1 MDRRTLLMSL
11 IGGGIATALVG
22 TNAANAATDT
32 PNTTSL
38 DAVRGALTGGDAIE
52 MQRGGRGGGGRG
64 GGSGFRG
71 GGGGFRGGGGG
82 FRGGGGGF
90 RGGGGGFRGGFRGG
104 GFRGGFRGP
113 GFRRRGW
120 GGPAWGPGFGPRRRC
135 WINQWGE
142 LVCRRRRIYW

>member
-1 MDRRTLLMSL
+1 MDRRTLLVSL
-11 IGGGIATALVG
+11 VGGGIVTVFAG
-22 TNAANAATDT
+22 ANAASAAADT
-32 PNTTSL
+32 PNTPSL

-64 GGSGFRG
+64 GGGRG

-82 FRGGGGGF
+82 FRGGGVRGGF
-90 RGGGGGFRGGFRGG
+90 RGGGFRGGFRGG

-135 WINQWGE
+135 WINPWGE

>member
-11 IGGGIATALVG
+11 IGGGIAAMVVG
-22 TNAANAATDT
+22 PNAASAAPAA
-32 PNTTSL
+32 PNTTGL
-38 DAVRGALTGGDAIE
+38 DGVRAALTGDTVE
-52 MQRGGRGGGGRG
+52 MQRGGRGGGRG
-64 GGSGFRG
+64 GGGGFRGGGGGFRG

-104 GFRGGFRGP
+104 FGGPRF
-113 GFRRRGW
+113 RRGW

-135 WINQWGE
+135 WVNQWGE

>member
-1 MDRRTLLMSL
+1 DRRTLLMSL

-64 GGSGFRG
+64 GG
-71 GGGGFRGGGGG
+71 GGFRGGGGG

-90 RGGGGGFRGGFRGG
+90 RGGGFRGGV
-104 GFRGGFRGP
+104 RGP